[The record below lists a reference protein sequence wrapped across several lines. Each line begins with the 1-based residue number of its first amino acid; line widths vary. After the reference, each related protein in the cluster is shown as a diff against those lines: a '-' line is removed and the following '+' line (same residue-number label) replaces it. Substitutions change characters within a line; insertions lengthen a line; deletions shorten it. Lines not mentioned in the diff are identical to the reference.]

1 MLAPNRVGVPLTD
14 FHCSVT
20 DTREELSTIPPQY
33 PVSHNHRL
41 RHDLEQSE
49 NIIGFITPRG
59 IQECLTCYNKR
70 MKNTNSNGT
79 TKTATSTKS
88 RKGPRPIMTI
98 AMLREKLLKEML
110 VKELRKIDNKYG
122 KLLRRLQ
129 MSQDKVYN
137 MERQL
142 DNLAAMRTEYAA
154 EVNA

>member
-1 MLAPNRVGVPLTD
+1 
-14 FHCSVT
+14 
-20 DTREELSTIPPQY
+20 
-33 PVSHNHRL
+33 
-41 RHDLEQSE
+41 
-49 NIIGFITPRG
+49 
-59 IQECLTCYNKR
+59 
-70 MKNTNSNGT
+70 MKNKNSNGT
-79 TKTATSTKS
+79 TKTANPTKS

-110 VKELRKIDNKYG
+110 VKELRKIENKYG